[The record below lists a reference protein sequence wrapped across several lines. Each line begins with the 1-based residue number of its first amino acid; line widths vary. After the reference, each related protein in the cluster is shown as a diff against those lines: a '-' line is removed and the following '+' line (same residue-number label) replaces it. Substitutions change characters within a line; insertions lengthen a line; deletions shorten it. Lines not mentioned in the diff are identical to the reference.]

1 MKRKLWST
9 IPQESEHMTL
19 EI

>member
-9 IPQESEHMTL
+9 P
-19 EI
+19 